1 MAFIQK
7 YQALR
12 CLRFY
17 GFCPF
22 SALFPSIDHG
32 HDPLRRVIS
41 FSVHSPLRLLSVPL
55 LNSCQ
60 DWFPATLAGPQS
72 NNVCCPLLSR
82 QPVHRPFAHRIY
94 PSDPFHHGSLHNLFM
109 AAIHYKVKENR
120 RYAVERVSLLREKP
134 GGKWE
139 SLAHFLRIP
148 SEKRILDLVDCR
160 LHRFSSPCRCIS
172 HMRGGLLLPQRLIF
186 QCPFSSSRQ
195 FFAVVLTAGA
205 HRLGL
210 AVEHHLDGL
219 HTPAAEMQ
227 TAPSL
232 LCCRRLGAVL
242 AGAWQTRKQS
252 FIRSSPKPRSQQG
265 YFQGVRSCQRQSEW
279 ADQSRRQIL
288 PEGAR

>member
-22 SALFPSIDHG
+22 SALFPSID

-72 NNVCCPLLSR
+72 NAACFPLLFR

-94 PSDPFHHGSLHNLFM
+94 PSAPFRYGALHNLFM
-109 AAIHYKVKENR
+109 AAIHYKVKENH
-120 RYAVERVSLLREKP
+120 RYAAERAFSCVKSREENGKVLRTFYEYHLRSVSLTLSIAAYIDFHP
-134 GGKWE
+134 
-139 SLAHFLRIP
+139 
-148 SEKRILDLVDCR
+148 
-160 LHRFSSPCRCIS
+160 PCRCIL
-172 HMRGGLLLPQRLIF
+172 HMQGGLLLPQRLIF

-279 ADQSRRQIL
+279 ADQSHRQIL

>member
-1 MAFIQK
+1 MVDSRVCRIKRELIFTPNGGSNKK
-7 YQALR
+7 YTPEFKKLVAETMQNETLGYCEPAQ
-12 CLRFY
+12 RF
-17 GFCPF
+17 GVRRA
-22 SALFPSIDHG
+22 SLTLSIAAYID
-32 HDPLRRVIS
+32 
-41 FSVHSPLRLLSVPL
+41 
-55 LNSCQ
+55 
-60 DWFPATLAGPQS
+60 
-72 NNVCCPLLSR
+72 
-82 QPVHRPFAHRIY
+82 
-94 PSDPFHHGSLHNLFM
+94 FH
-109 AAIHYKVKENR
+109 
-120 RYAVERVSLLREKP
+120 P
-134 GGKWE
+134 
-139 SLAHFLRIP
+139 
-148 SEKRILDLVDCR
+148 
-160 LHRFSSPCRCIS
+160 PCRCIL
-172 HMRGGLLLPQRLIF
+172 HMQGGLLLPQRLIF

-279 ADQSRRQIL
+279 ADQSHRQIL

>member
-1 MAFIQK
+1 MQNETLGYCEPAQ
-7 YQALR
+7 
-12 CLRFY
+12 RF
-17 GFCPF
+17 GVRRA
-22 SALFPSIDHG
+22 SLTLSI
-32 HDPLRRVIS
+32 
-41 FSVHSPLRLLSVPL
+41 
-55 LNSCQ
+55 
-60 DWFPATLAGPQS
+60 
-72 NNVCCPLLSR
+72 
-82 QPVHRPFAHRIY
+82 
-94 PSDPFHHGSLHNLFM
+94 
-109 AAIHYKVKENR
+109 AAYI
-120 RYAVERVSLLREKP
+120 
-134 GGKWE
+134 
-139 SLAHFLRIP
+139 
-148 SEKRILDLVDCR
+148 DC
-160 LHRFSSPCRCIS
+160 HPPCRCIS
-172 HMRGGLLLPQRLIF
+172 HMQGDFCCLRGLLFNALFLHP
-186 QCPFSSSRQ
+186 CRQ

-279 ADQSRRQIL
+279 ADQSHRQIL